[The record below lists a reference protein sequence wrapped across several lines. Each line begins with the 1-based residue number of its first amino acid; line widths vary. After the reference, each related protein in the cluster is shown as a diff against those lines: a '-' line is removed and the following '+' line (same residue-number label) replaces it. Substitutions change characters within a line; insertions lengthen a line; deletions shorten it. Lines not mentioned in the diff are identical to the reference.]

1 MSATSGYV
9 RAEMR
14 RTGRPMTVK
23 ELASSGYRSETA
35 IRQSLWGL
43 WRAGWVEFTRDD
55 MRKPCQW
62 TLVENPP
69 HTCRGSAFDPTHTEN
84 STGNEAPR

>member
-1 MSATSGYV
+1 MCF
-9 RAEMR
+9 AEMR

-23 ELASSGYRSETA
+23 ELASSGYRSDTA
-35 IRQSLWGL
+35 IRQALWAL

-62 TLVENPP
+62 TLVKNPP
-69 HTCRGSAFDPTHTEN
+69 RLTHTEN